1 MEGGG
6 DDARWGNGRKR
17 QVECFVFK
25 GSRPSHVE
33 GGGWKLCF
41 ELYKD
46 WKEAMIRA
54 TAFHSRPLLKV
65 KVPLG
70 HKSNL
75 WRQSRGGSN
84 HCVYADVKEDGGNV
98 NANVPSSELPKK
110 SMQTDNWGNLSD
122 SRWRNICSLPLTRE
136 ENQM

>member
-33 GGGWKLCF
+33 GGWKLCF

-75 WRQSRGGSN
+75 WRQSRSN
-84 HCVYADVKEDGGNV
+84 YCVYADVKEDGGNV
-98 NANVPSSELPKK
+98 IANVPSSELPKK